1 MKKKWKRFQFFLIRR
16 AKNKWIKKLRRKNI
30 LQKRIRSWDI
40 PNWYHWVILKWCT
53 SIETKNQGKTFLKWF
68 PQQRLVAPSN
78 FSFIENYEN
87 MHQYFQEARKVL
99 HNKKSICFDLG
110 RVENLWIDGIT
121 ILIAHLKDR
130 SFREISP
137 AGLRISWFSPSN
149 KTAKRIF
156 CDSWFYKHVT
166 SNFIPITKK
175 SGDLVLISE
184 VPVKTDLI
192 RDILNNLKKICWEK
206 FTNTIKQDMYEV
218 LWEFMWNTKEHAWKF
233 NKKEYYWW
241 VVYHYDEDTNRIGLS
256 LLDLGEGIFRTLQQS
271 GVYKDNAL
279 WFSRNKDHLRDMLMW
294 KVAFS
299 SSAKSEERG
308 HGMPTFYRFS
318 QKPYINK
325 AIMITNNVFANIKE
339 DKYSRLKS
347 NREFHWTFYFTEIQL

>member
-1 MKKKWKRFQFFLIRR
+1 
-16 AKNKWIKKLRRKNI
+16 
-30 LQKRIRSWDI
+30 
-40 PNWYHWVILKWCT
+40 
-53 SIETKNQGKTFLKWF
+53 
-68 PQQRLVAPSN
+68 
-78 FSFIENYEN
+78 
-87 MHQYFQEARKVL
+87 
-99 HNKKSICFDLG
+99 
-110 RVENLWIDGIT
+110 
-121 ILIAHLKDR
+121 
-130 SFREISP
+130 
-137 AGLRISWFSPSN
+137 
-149 KTAKRIF
+149 
-156 CDSWFYKHVT
+156 
-166 SNFIPITKK
+166 
-175 SGDLVLISE
+175 
-184 VPVKTDLI
+184 
-192 RDILNNLKKICWEK
+192 
-206 FTNTIKQDMYEV
+206 
-218 LWEFMWNTKEHAWKF
+218 MWNTKEHAWKF